1 MEPEGWR
8 WWIPI
13 TSPPVRRLSMS
24 WSCPLWAITI
34 KRLTTSS
41 KKGHP
46 VLRALAHCGLLCL
59 AKQYTF
65 FFSILSK
72 NLSSRF
78 NSVAVYRLNFSYN
91 GNNQKN
97 SYKNWKRVLPLVL
110 WRRVFHEFYVQT
122 RVLLSDNSWT
132 FLSLFPISSILH
144 QPSYIFSVSTWIELL
159 NMSPFP
165 RSLAVE

>member
-1 MEPEGWR
+1 MMNPNYFTTSQEIVHELIMSSLSHYYKMPHYLLQERTPSFEG
-8 WWIPI
+8 I
-13 TSPPVRRLSMS
+13 S
-24 WSCPLWAITI
+24 PLW
-34 KRLTTSS
+34 L
-41 KKGHP
+41 
-46 VLRALAHCGLLCL
+46 ALPGKTVH
-59 AKQYTF
+59 F